1 MRFLLMTQPYEK
13 TVASGTYD
21 YHFLNRPID
30 WIEQWRLSDVMDGYR
45 FLRIDE
51 DARGSDGV
59 STLYHAV
66 INPEGNFE
74 NIKFRFWGQGPAKD
88 EKRIEGQLL
97 FEEDHLLLIRTVG
110 EERFEEEIENRFP
123 FVLQGAAGLN
133 YMLYWQDLDWADTV
147 LTFNKSFQIE
157 EAPFS
162 IKNEADDALTYVNL
176 GDSEIAIT
184 PHANGLAKIV
194 DWTEGDL
201 LASAKQLTRQR

>member
-21 YHFLNRPID
+21 YQFLNRPID
-30 WIEQWRLSDVMDGYR
+30 WIEQWRLSDAMDGYR

-51 DARGSDGV
+51 DARGSDGI

-66 INPEGNFE
+66 LNGEGNFE
-74 NIKFRFWGQGPAKD
+74 NIKFRFWGQGPAVA

-97 FEEDHLLLIRTVG
+97 FEDDHLLLIRTVG
-110 EERFEEEIENRFP
+110 DERFEEEIENRYP
-123 FVLQGAAGLN
+123 FVLQGASGLN
-133 YMLYWQDLDWADTV
+133 YMLYWQNLVAAETV

-162 IKNEADDALTYVNL
+162 IKRGDDDSLTYVNL
-176 GDSEIAIT
+176 GDSDIVLT
-184 PHANGLAKIV
+184 SHANGLAQIV

-201 LASAKQLTRQR
+201 LAEGKRLFLK